1 MLPDGIDDFAGDLP
15 EHEKKLVWATQ
26 GVPAPDLFNAKAGGT
41 AWKSKPSWYI
51 VGKNDRT
58 VHPDL
63 ERFFAKRMGATT
75 YELDSSHVPM
85 LSQPERVLDVIRTA
99 ANAVRERSTA
109 AGR

>member
-1 MLPDGIDDFAGDLP
+1 MISLAICPSRKRSSFGR
-15 EHEKKLVWATQ
+15 
-26 GVPAPDLFNAKAGGT
+26 PDLFNAKAGGT
-41 AWKSKPSWYI
+41 AWKSKPNWYI

-85 LSQPERVLDVIRTA
+85 LSQPERVIDVIRTA
-99 ANAVRERSTA
+99 AKAVQEPTA
-109 AGR
+109 AA